1 MCGLHP
7 WLCIYLWQTRIV
19 QVWVVCQLKVEGA
32 GKKEIHRASSWETM
46 EDLCDVKVIDT
57 PGIKFWLRHFTA
69 LSKFSNV
76 SKPSFKTPSHSVFL
90 SCSFSLSIYLYLS
103 LYLFLALALF
113 LSISVVSA
121 SVALIGFADFPWCN
135 NSTTTDFR
143 LLPWS
148 QWMWIWDKMCPN
160 GSRELVSA
168 GSRMLLGVN
177 YSI

>member
-19 QVWVVCQLKVEGA
+19 QVWAVCQLKVEGA

-76 SKPSFKTPSHSVFL
+76 SKPSFKTPSHSHCSENRCSLL
-90 SCSFSLSIYLYLS
+90 SGSRAMSLLFVIIVAKARACSSSI
-103 LYLFLALALF
+103 
-113 LSISVVSA
+113 
-121 SVALIGFADFPWCN
+121 
-135 NSTTTDFR
+135 R
-143 LLPWS
+143 LLLCVIEPGFHWS
-148 QWMWIWDKMCPN
+148 GTISNSLHPT
-160 GSRELVSA
+160 A
-168 GSRMLLGVN
+168 F
-177 YSI
+177 